1 MDYEVDYDEI
11 EYTDYEEMEVIKE
24 IRLGLML
31 NEIKPKLTKLE
42 LKEWFA
48 VIQIKKKDW
57 CDNINCEDLV
67 SIAKECGLKII

>member
-48 VIQIKKKDW
+48 AIQIKKKDW

-67 SIAKECGLKII
+67 SIAKECGLKIT